1 MINIALCESND
12 IFRNI
17 LINMLEKIKCIRSFS
32 VFSPPAD
39 GRFVSYME
47 KSSPDIILID
57 ENFKTRYSSSGSETL
72 KFLKENHC
80 CARFIYLSS
89 SPEHFKGRLYNLLLS
104 DCILKPANFNDVQK
118 SVLSAIKEISPYEE
132 IKFRCSRSE
141 ISLNPDDILYF
152 EAEKRNTGIR
162 TSEKSYISTETI
174 SSIYERLPEN
184 SFFRTHRTYVLNFRH
199 IAYMENDLVK
209 MKNGEF
215 VLLSRHRRK
224 EFESAMEK
232 YKKIKLHK
240 DLL

>member
-12 IFRNI
+12 TFRKI
-17 LINMLEKIKCIRSFS
+17 LINMLEKIRCIRDFS
-32 VFSPPAD
+32 VLSPPSD
-39 GRFVSYME
+39 GRFISYME
-47 KSSPDIILID
+47 NSSPDIVLID

-72 KFLKENHC
+72 KFLKENQYI
-80 CARFIYLSS
+80 ARFIYLSS
-89 SPEHFKGRLYNLLLS
+89 TPEHFNSQLHNLSLS
-104 DCILKPANFNDVQK
+104 DCILKPADFNDVQK

-162 TSEKSYISTETI
+162 TNEKSYISTETI
-174 SSIYERLPEN
+174 SSIYEKLPEN
-184 SFFRTHRTYVLNFRH
+184 SFFRTHRTYILNFRH
-199 IAYMENDLVK
+199 IADMENDLVK

-215 VLLSRHRRK
+215 VLLSRHHRK